1 MIYDNR
7 FIRSRLL
14 CNDKKD
20 DLAVYIIRE
29 RGKICWKAN
38 IIKSMRTVDIGNN
51 AR

>member
-1 MIYDNR
+1 MTIVLSGHDCYAM
-7 FIRSRLL
+7 
-14 CNDKKD
+14 KKKE